1 MDSLTQIILGAA
13 VGEATLGKKI
23 GNKALLWGAIGGTI
37 PDLDVFV
44 GKLFDT
50 VTELDIHRGFSHS
63 IIFSLLMAPILGYLV
78 NKLYQ
83 KSEEATWRGW
93 TLLFFWALFTHP
105 LLDSFTTWGTQIFWP
120 MDYRVAFHSI
130 FVIDP
135 LYTVPFL
142 ISTIAVLFYK
152 RDSQIRRRWNRFG
165 IFYSTAYLGVTL
177 LIKTHVNEVVV
188 DSLRRQ
194 DIAFESFQTRP
205 TPFNTI
211 LWAANVELEDD
222 FLMSYFSL
230 LDTKPELVFK
240 RIPKDRILQDDVAQ
254 EYGFQ
259 RLQFLTKG
267 YYTLEQRSDTLVMN
281 DLRFGE
287 LSGWESIPNDGL
299 SVKEEE
305 HNFVFSYYLTRNED
319 GSLQVDRKPND
330 VSKAK
335 EAMSG
340 LWKRLKG
347 E

>member
-1 MDSLTQIILGAA
+1 MDSLTQIVLGAA

-63 IIFSLLMAPILGYLV
+63 ILFSLLLAPVLGFIV
-78 NKLYQ
+78 NKWYQ
-83 KSEEATWRGW
+83 KSNEANWRDW

-135 LYTVPFL
+135 LYTLPFL
-142 ISTIAVLFYK
+142 ISTIAVLFYQ
-152 RDSQIRRRWNRFG
+152 RESPIRRRWNRFG
-165 IFYSTAYLGVTL
+165 ILYSTAYLGITL

-188 DSLRRQ
+188 DSLKQ
-194 DIAFESFQTRP
+194 QQIQFESFQTRP
-205 TPFNTI
+205 TPFNTL
-211 LWAANVELEDD
+211 LWATNVELEDD
-222 FLMSYFSL
+222 FLMGYYSL
-230 LDTKPELVFK
+230 FDKQPKVIFK
-240 RIPKDRILQDDVAQ
+240 RIAKQHLLQREVEKEND
-254 EYGFQ
+254 FQ

-267 YYTLEQRSDTLVMN
+267 YYTLEQFSDTLVMN

-287 LSGWESIPNDGL
+287 FSGWNSIAETTNSVSEEND
-299 SVKEEE
+299 
-305 HNFVFSYYLTRNED
+305 FVFTYYLTRDNE
-319 GSLQVDRKPND
+319 GQLVVHRKPNQMR
-330 VSKAK
+330 KAK
-335 EAMSG
+335 EAMNG
-340 LWKRLKG
+340 LWNRLKG